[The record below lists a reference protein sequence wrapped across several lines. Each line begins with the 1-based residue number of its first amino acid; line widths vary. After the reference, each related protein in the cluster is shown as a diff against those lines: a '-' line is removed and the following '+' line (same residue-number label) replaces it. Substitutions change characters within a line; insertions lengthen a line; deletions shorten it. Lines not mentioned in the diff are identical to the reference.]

1 MKLQLDTLIETLG
14 KPGKYQLGLFF
25 LLACN
30 YFPIVFN
37 IVIMAF
43 FGFTPKHSC
52 VSDTYG
58 SLSGDNNSA
67 ISYVNRSGKAE
78 FGACVS
84 TYYLTSGVNKT
95 VTCSN
100 DPGSHYEY
108 KTEELKAT
116 IVSEV
121 LLSTLVAFSVFFD
134 KTNIRHIFTR
144 QGLLIHYL
152 TESINL
158 DL

>member
-14 KPGKYQLGLFF
+14 KPGKYQLGLFL

-43 FGFTPKHSC
+43 FGFTPEHSC
-52 VSDTYG
+52 VSNTH
-58 SLSGDNNSA
+58 SSISGTNNSVM
-67 ISYVNRSGKAE
+67 SSVNSSGKAE
-78 FGACVS
+78 VGACDS
-84 TYYLTSGVNKT
+84 TYYLTGGVNKT

-100 DPGSHYEY
+100 DPDSHYEY

-121 LLSTLVAFSVFFD
+121 SLDMCSTFFFD
-134 KTNIRHIFTR
+134 KSIFF
-144 QGLLIHYL
+144 L
-152 TESINL
+152 
-158 DL
+158 